1 MEYATAGEL
10 FDFVSAQGALKE
22 AEARDILRQCAGA
35 VAFMHERGI
44 AHLDLSLENIL
55 MHRTY
60 DGKVIPKIIDFGM
73 SQEIKKLPPRCSSPP
88 SSLTSSNAGAVN
100 VSSSGATV
108 PSSLKTNSVSTASP
122 CGGFHHQHQHHH
134 NHHHLHDASVR
145 RPGKPSYMAPE
156 IYAGDKF
163 NPQKADAFSLGVVH
177 FVMLTGVPPF
187 RLATPHDKRF
197 KFVVGSEKRIHR
209 ICEKWKRPIT
219 KESARFLAK
228 LVSYATNRLT
238 VQEMVKT
245 DYMITASN
253 NNSSKPHIL
262 GGGEGEG
269 VGEGGRG
276 K

>member
-60 DGKVIPKIIDFGM
+60 DGK
-73 SQEIKKLPPRCSSPP
+73 
-88 SSLTSSNAGAVN
+88 
-100 VSSSGATV
+100 
-108 PSSLKTNSVSTASP
+108 
-122 CGGFHHQHQHHH
+122 HHH